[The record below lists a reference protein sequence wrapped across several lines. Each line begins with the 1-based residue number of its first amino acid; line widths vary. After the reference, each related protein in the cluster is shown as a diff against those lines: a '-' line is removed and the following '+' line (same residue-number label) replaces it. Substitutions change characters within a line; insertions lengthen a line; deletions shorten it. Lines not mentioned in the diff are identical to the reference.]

1 MSQETEFGKLK
12 DDHLKTVVKVA
23 EIENLLSEK
32 KDLENDIRRTCLD
45 RLETLENQ
53 IQKMENVLKQ
63 KESHLTQKKKHS

>member
-1 MSQETEFGKLK
+1 MSQETEFEKLK

-32 KDLENDIRRTCLD
+32 KDLENDIRTCLD